1 MGQLVD
7 GFPKWHKGT
16 CRIPEL
22 CRTLWG
28 WLKHTKTT
36 SRTNTMKLSN
46 SFPPADAAVEYL
58 KKIDYKKHWNNF
70 VTLILFI
77 AAVSYVLAQKV
88 HQWWKNGGQEST
100 IQLLQKIQNILQ
112 VCYTWAVTEAFPWVK
127 NTYKKA
133 QETYKN
139 WEALV
144 TVA

>member
-1 MGQLVD
+1 MQ
-7 GFPKWHKGT
+7 
-16 CRIPEL
+16 
-22 CRTLWG
+22 
-28 WLKHTKTT
+28 
-36 SRTNTMKLSN
+36 LSN

-77 AAVSYVLAQKV
+77 AAVSYVLAQKI
-88 HQWWKNGGQEST
+88 HQWWQNGGSEST
-100 IQLLQKIQNILQ
+100 IQLLQKVQNILE
-112 VCYTWAVTEAFPWVK
+112 VCYSWIVNQAIPEVK

-133 QETYKN
+133 QDTYKN